1 MTILVIEGNKIRYLS
16 HYNKLSPNS
25 TLVAV
30 PSSTPIHQIPVFIT
44 KPSEYAEEIYRILSR

>member
-1 MTILVIEGNKIRYLS
+1 MTILGIEGNKIRYLS

-30 PSSTPIHQIPVFIT
+30 PSSTPIH
-44 KPSEYAEEIYRILSR
+44 